1 MFRDQ
6 FPLAFHERK
15 ELKIPNYKRE
25 KAGKSKNE
33 REREKERE
41 RERERE
47 RITDTSCGSENETKK
62 NEFAWMRIE
71 PMAFGLVLRRSN
83 SQAKG

>member
-1 MFRDQ
+1 MR
-6 FPLAFHERK
+6 
-15 ELKIPNYKRE
+15 
-25 KAGKSKNE
+25 E
-33 REREKERE
+33 RERKRE

-47 RITDTSCGSENETKK
+47 RKRERVTDTSCGSENETKK

-83 SQAKG
+83 SQLKG